1 MIYGATKKT
10 AVGIQTLLESRHVDQ
25 VTTDPTVSLQR
36 GKDTM
41 LIRLDEDLVSPPSLT
56 APFTKAYGK
65 VLKYHPDRGSTTET
79 SGRILVYNPWFD
91 CSYIKTSIIT
101 AQRSSG
107 NILFP
112 MDPTGRIGIFETVT
126 EFSTAYVAQCKPSL
140 TSGLV
145 LNGQGNGTGY
155 NIVDHLGIFFTAPVG
170 TKLLAQWLNGSWV
183 CTQMECLTP

>member
-1 MIYGATKKT
+1 MIYGATRKT
-10 AVGIQTLLESRHVDQ
+10 AVEIQTLLESRHVDQ
-25 VTTDPTVSLQR
+25 SLSQPSFDSVR

-41 LIRLDEDLVSPPSLT
+41 LVRLDEDLVSPPSLT
-56 APFTKAYGK
+56 APFTKAWGK
-65 VLKYHPDRGSTTET
+65 VLKYYPEYGKTGET
-79 SGRILVYNPWFD
+79 AGRILIYNPWFD

-126 EFSTAYVAQCKPSL
+126 EFSTSYVAQCKPSL

-170 TKLLAQWLNGSWV
+170 TKLLAQV
-183 CTQMECLTP
+183 PAKRVD